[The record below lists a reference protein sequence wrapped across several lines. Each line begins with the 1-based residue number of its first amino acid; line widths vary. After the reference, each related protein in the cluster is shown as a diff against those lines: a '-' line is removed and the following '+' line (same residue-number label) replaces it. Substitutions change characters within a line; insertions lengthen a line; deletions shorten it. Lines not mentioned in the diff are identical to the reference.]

1 MDLNGQEKVE
11 EMVRRREEGKRQVN
25 CVADTMLRNISS
37 TLHFTAEA
45 TETLKNIFAQLIYGA
60 DTRLGREIELAAS
73 LRGVGWE
80 SPQGCA
86 LLGPGTPGQAACV
99 TFRSY
104 FGC

>member
-45 TETLKNIFAQLIYGA
+45 TEAGPVKSAAQGPPP
-60 DTRLGREIELAAS
+60 GELS
-73 LRGVGWE
+73 D
-80 SPQGCA
+80 QG
-86 LLGPGTPGQAACV
+86 
-99 TFRSY
+99 
-104 FGC
+104 